1 MFSKRLREI
10 RIERGFSQASLAKEL
25 GVTKQNISDWENG
38 KSETNFEMVARIA
51 NFFQVTAGQLIGT
64 EEY

>member
-1 MFSKRLREI
+1 MREI